1 MEKIETGEYVRTKE
15 GFIYRIEDGEE
26 FFEDSVDI
34 GIGIIPD
41 IEGKWVDKEHL
52 NYIDKRDIKKHSKNL
67 IDLIEVGDVIE
78 IKECV
83 SCFRNVEKIPIFDIG
98 TLIAIK
104 DGIAKYTMKIVSV
117 LTHEQ
122 FEQNSYKVGGQDGV

>member
-1 MEKIETGEYVRTKE
+1 MEDKIEIEEYVRTKE

-26 FFEDSVDI
+26 FFEDSVDV

-41 IEGKWVDKEHL
+41 VEGIWIDKERM
-52 NYIDKRDIKKHSKNL
+52 NYIDKRDLVKHSKEL
-67 IDLIEVGDVIE
+67 IDLIEVGDIVE
-78 IKECV
+78 IKERI

-122 FEQNSYKVGGQDGV
+122 FEQSSYKVEE